1 MDPLSPCP
9 PSALRLWGK
18 RALKGVG
25 VGAAIVVLGLL
36 AFEAARPGPT
46 LQPIIDPMIF
56 NLLYRCEAGTAE
68 EFRDIVRQEF
78 TFPEGEHHQP
88 VVDIEL
94 DEWLQSVLAVERY
107 VWRSKWR
114 PSKLVDRD
122 GWVPSRLVSACLC
135 PREITFVEHLKMYSY
150 SRESGRL
157 VRAYKITDF
166 GAYCD
171 GQSQVTFGATDEP
184 LSCDCRVIHPGAITE
199 DVLIEYRQDR
209 DVDHL
214 WRSLLLRSVPE
225 EPLTPRVFRRW

>member
-25 VGAAIVVLGLL
+25 VGAALVVLGLL

-68 EFRDIVRQEF
+68 EFRDIVRQEYS
-78 TFPEGEHHQP
+78 FPEGEHHQP

-94 DEWLQSVLAVERY
+94 DEWLQSVLADERY
-107 VWRSKWR
+107 RQRSGRELWA
-114 PSKLVDRD
+114 LLNV
-122 GWVPSRLVSACLC
+122 CLC
-135 PREITFVEHLKMYSY
+135 PQEITFVEHLKMYSY
-150 SRESGRL
+150 SRENGRL

-171 GQSQVTFGATDEP
+171 GQNQVTFGATDEP

>member
-1 MDPLSPCP
+1 MHPLSPP
-9 PSALRLWGK
+9 PSALRLWGA
-18 RALKGVG
+18 RVLKGV
-25 VGAAIVVLGLL
+25 VAGAALVSFGLL
-36 AFEAARPGPT
+36 AFEAALPGPT
-46 LQPIIDPMIF
+46 LEPIIDPILH
-56 NLLYRCEAGTAE
+56 NLLYRCEADTAE

-94 DEWLQSVLAVERY
+94 DEWLQRVLAVERY
-107 VWRSKWR
+107 VWRSEWR
-114 PSKLVDRD
+114 PFKLVDRD

-135 PREITFVEHLKMYSY
+135 PQEIMFVEHLKMYSY

-171 GQSQVTFGATDEP
+171 GQGEVTFRATDTP
-184 LSCDCRVIHPGAITE
+184 LGCDCRLIHPGAITE
-199 DVLIEYRQDR
+199 DVLVEYRQDR

-214 WRSLLLRSVPE
+214 WRSLLLRSVPGE
-225 EPLTPRVFRRW
+225 ALTPSVFKWW

>member
-1 MDPLSPCP
+1 MDPLSRP

-25 VGAAIVVLGLL
+25 VGAALVVLGLL

-68 EFRDIVRQEF
+68 EFRDIVRQEYS
-78 TFPEGEHHQP
+78 FPEGEHHQP

-94 DEWLQSVLAVERY
+94 DEWLQSVLADERY
-107 VWRSKWR
+107 RQRSGRELWE
-114 PSKLVDRD
+114 LLNV
-122 GWVPSRLVSACLC
+122 CLC
-135 PREITFVEHLKMYSY
+135 PQEIMFVEHLKMYSY

-184 LSCDCRVIHPGAITE
+184 LSCDCRVIHPGAISE
-199 DVLIEYRQDR
+199 DVLVEYRQDR

-225 EPLTPRVFRRW
+225 EPLTPRVFR